1 MIWYRFEKNHIHL
14 GVIRQLKLK
23 KSKYSASISCIR
35 SNINSIGCKT
45 HTISSQCTLHFHRWQ
60 NNYNWTFVRSQN
72 RTYAISYYYIW
83 LLICL
88 ERLWS
93 RLTAPGLK
101 QKLDIKIK
109 GIQRKRNKKDLLV
122 SLDYGTK
129 IIICLWCSVLEVS
142 GSNPRSDQ
150 MFVFNNLQILIVKFG
165 CLFANK
171 NSIFISVAYCL
182 VP

>member
-1 MIWYRFEKNHIHL
+1 MDAK
-14 GVIRQLKLK
+14 
-23 KSKYSASISCIR
+23 
-35 SNINSIGCKT
+35 
-45 HTISSQCTLHFHRWQ
+45 HTQYLHNAHCTF
-60 NNYNWTFVRSQN
+60 TDDK
-72 RTYAISYYYIW
+72 II
-83 LLICL
+83 II
-88 ERLWS
+88 ERLCVPKTEHMQYHITIFGSLFAS
-93 RLTAPGLK
+93 RDYDHGWRHQAW
-101 QKLDIKIK
+101 
-109 GIQRKRNKKDLLV
+109 NKKLILNLKVFKEKEQKFIFIDYILIDLLV

-182 VP
+182 VPWTVIIILFISLKILNNYIFKYLK